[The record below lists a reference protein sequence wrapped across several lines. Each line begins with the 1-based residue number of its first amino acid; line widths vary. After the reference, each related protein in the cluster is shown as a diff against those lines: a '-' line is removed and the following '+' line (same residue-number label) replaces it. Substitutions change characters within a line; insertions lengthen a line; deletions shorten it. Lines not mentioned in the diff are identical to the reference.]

1 MMFAFA
7 TAMVLALPA
16 AEERLAVA
24 MTKGFVIGHKQTAQ
38 SGSIEERVPRGE
50 TVQKWSRM
58 ITILKIN
65 TSASTASYAANF
77 ETVVTR
83 ACPGTTVARGTGPA
97 GQGGVD
103 GRMDCPRNPS
113 TGRPE
118 TFFFRVFGGNG
129 NAIHM
134 IQVAFRHMPN
144 AKEADWAR
152 AQIAGAV
159 LCTARSSQ
167 PACK

>member
-1 MMFAFA
+1 MFALA

-16 AEERLAVA
+16 PEERLAVPIA
-24 MTKGFVIGHKQTAQ
+24 EGFVVGHKQTAQ
-38 SGSIEERVPRGE
+38 SGSIEERIPRGE

-65 TSASTASYAANF
+65 TSASPASYAANF
-77 ETVVTR
+77 EGVVTR
-83 ACPGTTVARGTGPA
+83 ACPGTTAARETGPTGHGA
-97 GQGGVD
+97 VD

-113 TGRPE
+113 TGQPE

-144 AKEADWAR
+144 DKEADWAR
-152 AQIAGAV
+152 AQIAGAI

-167 PACK
+167 RACK